1 MRWLLAALVLL
12 GALWLASA
20 AEPVDPAKLKQ
31 AQEKWDAMP
40 QSERDRVLAEA
51 TKRAEEKAHKL
62 AEEQEKARRE
72 AEAAA
77 AKQAARQQRAKEKA
91 EKKRKQAEEEEAA
104 ARRRQYE
111 AEQQRTKASEANIH
125 PLYRAE
131 SRTAERAAVFWT
143 MVMVL
148 SFVCTRV
155 SIWCCVPRAGKVK
168 VN

>member
-1 MRWLLAALVLL
+1 
-12 GALWLASA
+12 
-20 AEPVDPAKLKQ
+20 
-31 AQEKWDAMP
+31 MP
-40 QSERDRVLAEA
+40 QDERDRVVAEA

-62 AEEQEKARRE
+62 AEEQEKARQA

-77 AKQAARQQRAKEKA
+77 AAAAKEAARQQRVKEKA

-104 ARRRQYE
+104 AARRRQFE
-111 AEQQRTKASEANIH
+111 AEQRQSAEEPNVH

-131 SRTAERAAVFWT
+131 SRTLKRATVFWT
-143 MVMVL
+143 VLMVL
-148 SFVCTRV
+148 SFLCTRV